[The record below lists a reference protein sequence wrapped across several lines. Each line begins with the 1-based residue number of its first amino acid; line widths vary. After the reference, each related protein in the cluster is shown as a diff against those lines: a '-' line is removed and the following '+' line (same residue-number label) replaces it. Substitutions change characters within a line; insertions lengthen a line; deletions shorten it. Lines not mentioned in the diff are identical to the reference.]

1 MLTFALEGEE
11 AIISKLKS
19 MDKDIHASLLK
30 TITKLS
36 IQLQANIKQDKLSGQ
51 VLKTRTGTLRRS
63 INMKVEQSSTS
74 ITGKVGIGK
83 DAAKYGVM
91 HEYGF
96 TGSENVKA
104 HLRTIKQA
112 FGKPIASK
120 QISINSHSRNVKYPE
135 KSFMR
140 TALSDLTPKIKEEIQ
155 KALKI

>member
-1 MLTFALEGEE
+1 
-11 AIISKLKS
+11 
-19 MDKDIHASLLK
+19 
-30 TITKLS
+30 
-36 IQLQANIKQDKLSGQ
+36 
-51 VLKTRTGTLRRS
+51 
-63 INMKVEQSSTS
+63 MKVEQSSTS
-74 ITGKVGIGK
+74 IIGKVGIGK

-96 TGSENVKA
+96 IGSENVKA

-120 QISINSHSRNVKYPE
+120 QISISSHTRNVKYPE
-135 KSFMR
+135 KSFMK